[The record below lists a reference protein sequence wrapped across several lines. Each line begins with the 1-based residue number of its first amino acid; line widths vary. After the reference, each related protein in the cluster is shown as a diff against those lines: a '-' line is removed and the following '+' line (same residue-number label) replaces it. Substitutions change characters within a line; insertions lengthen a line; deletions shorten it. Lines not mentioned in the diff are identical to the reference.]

1 MNFKEFYL
9 HKPFKSSLLFLA
21 TALSSLLLVGSS
33 YALTL
38 EFNALRSRQALI
50 FAKMLGLQ
58 LSCLLFSALLAYY
71 SNLTLEKLIQ
81 SYLQQIRQ
89 DVALHLFNDEQ
100 AHDPAQA
107 QNQLLK
113 EEDLLSINYLR
124 NIYSAFKSG
133 VTVLAA
139 GGALLSFHWSL
150 FIACLIFAL
159 MQIYLPRLLDRQLN
173 QANQKMAAQNQAYLK
188 VLGDWLL
195 GLGDL
200 HRCLSLAWF
209 KEKAGLAAKKLEDA
223 HVHKS
228 AVSTRLDYLNQL
240 AYSLGSS
247 LILLLTA
254 FLVIRHWTAF
264 GLLSSIDSFN
274 SDFFGNLQ
282 NAANYLGEISG
293 SRKLRHD
300 LLAQRTPVPEQTE
313 NGQAPAGF
321 SSSPLTVEF
330 ADLTLTYPAI
340 KLAPGEK
347 VLLSGTS
354 GSGKSTFFK
363 LLLGELSPASGT
375 IHYLDQNSQTIQ
387 PNLSQIGYLPQDPRL
402 FPGSIAENMTM
413 FNPALSDP
421 ELLLQTAEQVNLSE
435 DLRLWPDGLNTRV
448 AVEDSNISG
457 GQRQK
462 IVLARSYLYHSQL
475 LLVDEGTSA
484 IDQDATR
491 EIILRLLQTDKT
503 ILFIAHNLTT
513 EIRQLFDRE
522 IKFD

>member
-38 EFNALRSRQALI
+38 EFNALRSRQALL
-50 FAKMLGLQ
+50 FAPMLGLQ
-58 LSCLLFSALLAYY
+58 LACLLFSALLTYY

-89 DVALHLFNDEQ
+89 DVALHLFNDAK

-113 EEDLLSINYLR
+113 EEDLLSVNYLR

-173 QANQKMAAQNQAYLK
+173 QANQKLAAQNQAYLK

-240 AYSLGSS
+240 AY
-247 LILLLTA
+247 
-254 FLVIRHWTAF
+254 
-264 GLLSSIDSFN
+264 
-274 SDFFGNLQ
+274 
-282 NAANYLGEISG
+282 
-293 SRKLRHD
+293 
-300 LLAQRTPVPEQTE
+300 
-313 NGQAPAGF
+313 
-321 SSSPLTVEF
+321 
-330 ADLTLTYPAI
+330 
-340 KLAPGEK
+340 
-347 VLLSGTS
+347 
-354 GSGKSTFFK
+354 
-363 LLLGELSPASGT
+363 
-375 IHYLDQNSQTIQ
+375 
-387 PNLSQIGYLPQDPRL
+387 
-402 FPGSIAENMTM
+402 
-413 FNPALSDP
+413 
-421 ELLLQTAEQVNLSE
+421 
-435 DLRLWPDGLNTRV
+435 
-448 AVEDSNISG
+448 
-457 GQRQK
+457 
-462 IVLARSYLYHSQL
+462 
-475 LLVDEGTSA
+475 
-484 IDQDATR
+484 
-491 EIILRLLQTDKT
+491 
-503 ILFIAHNLTT
+503 
-513 EIRQLFDRE
+513 
-522 IKFD
+522 